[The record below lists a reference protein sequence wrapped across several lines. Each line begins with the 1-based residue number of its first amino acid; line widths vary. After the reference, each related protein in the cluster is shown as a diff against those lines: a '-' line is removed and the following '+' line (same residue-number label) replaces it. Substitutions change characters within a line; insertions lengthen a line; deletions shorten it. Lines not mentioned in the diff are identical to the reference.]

1 MNMSNIIPLVIAPE
15 TIQAIEKALNDA
27 IKKSASEI
35 NNGTKIKPYMNI
47 KEASEYIGVSYNTFR
62 KLVKGGLK
70 TVTVEG
76 IEMVRKVDIDNYF
89 EENIK

>member
-1 MNMSNIIPLVIAPE
+1 MSNIIPLVIAPE
-15 TIQAIEKALNDA
+15 TIQAIEKALNEA

-35 NNGTKIKPYMNI
+35 NNATNIKPYMNI

-62 KLVKGGLK
+62 KLVKGGLR

-76 IEMVRKVDIDNYF
+76 IEMVRKVDIDDYF
-89 EENIK
+89 EENIN